1 MANLNGYILTS
12 AGKNLFAKA
21 SSGECNVVFTKA
33 KIGEA
38 ETTIDEMLTRTDLI
52 GTKLKM
58 LDIVSSKAEENKF
71 TIITTVTNVGQD
83 EHFYIRQLGVF
94 AKGVSTDGLDTD
106 VLAETL
112 IAVAYDTN
120 PDVIPAQSNNVPYTK
135 EIDIGFSINNADK
148 CEVTLSLAGV
158 ITQEVL
164 KNHNDD
170 DEAHTNAL
178 KKYVPLIGGTMTGLL
193 NLFAN
198 STVPTPEQNDDS
210 KKISNT
216 EWVQTTIKGII
227 SQLSDE
233 IEVEWSGSTFTVP
246 ALGITG
252 LMAQN
257 GYICLG
263 KLFGGLIL
271 QWGIVMCS
279 EVTGTYYV
287 KGVSNLPISFNKCF
301 RATCSHGGIGST
313 TAIINLFN
321 NTSIGTQMGMP
332 GNVPSNL
339 PWGAHYIAIGV

>member
-21 SSGECNVVFTKA
+21 SSGECNVVFTKV
-33 KIGEA
+33 KIGES
-38 ETTIDEMLTRTDLI
+38 ETTIDEMLTKTDLI

-94 AKGVSTDGLDTD
+94 AKGVSTDGLNTD
-106 VLAETL
+106 VLTETL

-135 EIDIGFSINNADK
+135 EMDIGFSINNADK

-170 DEAHTNAL
+170 NEAHTNAL

-198 STVPTPEQNDDS
+198 STVPTPEKNDTS
-210 KKISNT
+210 KKIVNS

-233 IEVEWSGSTFTVP
+233 LEV
-246 ALGITG
+246 
-252 LMAQN
+252 
-257 GYICLG
+257 
-263 KLFGGLIL
+263 
-271 QWGIVMCS
+271 
-279 EVTGTYYV
+279 
-287 KGVSNLPISFNKCF
+287 
-301 RATCSHGGIGST
+301 
-313 TAIINLFN
+313 
-321 NTSIGTQMGMP
+321 
-332 GNVPSNL
+332 
-339 PWGAHYIAIGV
+339 

>member
-271 QWGIVMCS
+271 QWGKSQLRDKKLNLVYP
-279 EVTGTYYV
+279 VTFSKFNV
-287 KGVSNLPISFNKCF
+287 VSAIHLEN
-301 RATCSHGGIGST
+301 GGFSIDSPDLE
-313 TAIINLFN
+313 TAIL
-321 NTSIGTQMGMP
+321 SIFHLQNMSCFVYTRNAITP
-332 GNVPSNL
+332 EIL
-339 PWGAHYIAIGV
+339 WIAIGV